1 MFKFMI
7 GLIKLKLA
15 VLFALLVIYLLAVPP
30 EQRSGRLREVGAQ
43 TLGEIENLADMG
55 QEALSNGPA
64 DIEARQDKHDGAWES
79 HCDGAGT
86 TRPVLPNDFRRE
98 LADAVRRLDVV
109 SITERWQAIE
119 FSSTANSRDPGARAA
134 LAREAAA
141 LAVLFRRHAWHVGG
155 HLVPAHELEDS
166 LTAYS
171 NTVSDRH

>member
-15 VLFALLVIYLLAVPP
+15 VLFALLVIYLLTVPL
-30 EQRSGRLREVGAQ
+30 EQRSGRLREVGAR

-55 QEALSNGPA
+55 QQALSNGPG
-64 DIEARQDKHDGAWES
+64 DIEARQDKDDGARVS
-79 HCDGAGT
+79 HCEGAGT
-86 TRPVLPNDFRRE
+86 THPVLPDDFRRE

-109 SITERWQAIE
+109 TITERWQAVE

-141 LAVLFRRHAWHVGG
+141 LATLFRRDTWPVAGV
-155 HLVPAHELEDS
+155 LVPPDRLDDV
-166 LTAYS
+166 LLAYA
-171 NTVSDRH
+171 RP